1 MISLSKYDVSFLLMT
16 LLLTPDLRQVL
27 EAIAEQGGQITD
39 DQADELRD
47 CCTDRLD
54 KCGFDESYEPTTEG
68 KKLESLIDKLY
79 VG

>member
-54 KCGFDESYEPTTEG
+54 KYGFDESYEPTTEG